1 VGLYRQDSRW
11 LALTGVTTSLRRLF
25 VRTGVNESNRDFS
38 TVKANRGILLMMSK
52 VKSSPEKK
60 RISLV
65 KDRRNVYGECP
76 TSSRKNIRRG
86 KQRGHMEVRRAANEE
101 LRALKG
107 ATVETDADEIESR
120 AKDRILA
127 LARSSFKKHPDAPLG
142 EVLMRKLKR
151 RAKQATGR
159 RSR

>member
-1 VGLYRQDSRW
+1 
-11 LALTGVTTSLRRLF
+11 
-25 VRTGVNESNRDFS
+25 
-38 TVKANRGILLMMSK
+38 MSK
-52 VKSSPEKK
+52 LKTPAEKK

-76 TSSRKNIRRG
+76 TSSRKNISRG

-101 LRALKG
+101 LRSLKG
-107 ATVETDADEIESR
+107 ASTQIDADATEAE

-127 LARSSFKKHPDAPLG
+127 LSRSAFKKIPDAPLD
-142 EVLMRKLKR
+142 EVLKRKLKR
-151 RAKQATGR
+151 RTDRRAGR